1 MNVPPLLSR
10 LGFLALVSLLSIVPA
25 TAQDPAGEAFDEK
38 AALAEKLLTL
48 FDMDKNME
56 AAFAQVTLMEEKMMD
71 QDGLSDDE
79 KAKRRAVMDAS
90 LAETR
95 KIMSWDAIKGDFV
108 KIYADVFSAEE
119 LQGMI
124 DFFKGP
130 VGQKFIGKQPQVQA
144 AVMQRM
150 QSLMLEM
157 QPKIRAA
164 IEKARAAS
172 AGETAE

>member
-1 MNVPPLLSR
+1 
-10 LGFLALVSLLSIVPA
+10 
-25 TAQDPAGEAFDEK
+25 
-38 AALAEKLLTL
+38 
-48 FDMDKNME
+48 
-56 AAFAQVTLMEEKMMD
+56 
-71 QDGLSDDE
+71 
-79 KAKRRAVMDAS
+79 
-90 LAETR
+90 
-95 KIMSWDAIKGDFV
+95 MSWDAIKGDFV